1 MEQAGKTPQQLRLE
15 AETKL
20 NRATLNLAQPSAG
33 EDLLHELIHELSVH
47 QIELE
52 MQNDEL
58 RLTHAELKKSRDR
71 YVDFYDFAPFAYLTL
86 KHDGVIDEI
95 NLAGASLL
103 GADRSK
109 LSQRKFS
116 AFVAPSSLEQWQ
128 QHLQAV
134 LKSDSKLSCELL
146 LKRNDGSSF
155 LAQLDCLSLKKN
167 DVEAVVRIAL
177 TDIGKHKQS

>member
-1 MEQAGKTPQQLRLE
+1 MEQTGKTLQQLRLE
-15 AETKL
+15 AEKQL

-52 MQNDEL
+52 LQNEEL
-58 RLTHAELKKSRDR
+58 RLTQAELKRSRDR

-86 KHDGVIDEI
+86 NLDGLIDEI
-95 NLAGASLL
+95 NLAGAALL

-109 LSQRKFS
+109 LTQRKFS
-116 AFVAPSSLEQWQ
+116 AFVAASSLEQWQ

-134 LKSDSKLSCELL
+134 LKSESKLTCELL
-146 LKRNDGSSF
+146 LKNNSGSSF
-155 LAQLDCLSLKKN
+155 HAQLDCLGLKNNGK
-167 DVEAVVRIAL
+167 EPVVRIAL
-177 TDIGKHKQS
+177 TDISKHKQS